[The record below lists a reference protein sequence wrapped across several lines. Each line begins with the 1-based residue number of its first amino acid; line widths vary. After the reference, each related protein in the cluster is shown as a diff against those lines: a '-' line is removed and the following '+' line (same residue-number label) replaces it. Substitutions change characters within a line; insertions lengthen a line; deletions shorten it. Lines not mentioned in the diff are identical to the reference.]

1 MDDGIPCER
10 KDREAEEE
18 HLIKA
23 VGLNR
28 HDLVALTGLAHL
40 YYQMRRFN
48 EAYELFREAV
58 SLDNRDFSLWF
69 YLGRCCEELDKR
81 VEAINAYGCC
91 SEAGGGQEW
100 QVEESIAALR
110 QGLSGVESQGKLK
123 KILSPKRIL
132 VINNL
137 YPPQELGGYGRL
149 MCDFANILERRGHN
163 VYVLTSDTPYLGCI
177 DKDKRNINRGLVLC
191 GGWHNG
197 VSNLINDNDKILQIV
212 KDNSEKIRNVVH
224 MFRPELCLSGNIDF
238 LSCMVFEPLLR
249 NGIPVIHHVG
259 NDSPGYVVNDTPRSD
274 LYRLAAASRWVRDV
288 ILQEGYP
295 LGRISVVY
303 PGALVKEFKMH
314 ILPAQDKLRVAYAS
328 IVLPYKGPQILIE
341 ALSSLH
347 ERGVDFHCSL
357 AGNITDERF
366 VDELRTFIA
375 DAGMEDKVEFLGF
388 LPRKRL
394 KGFLARHNVLAFPSV
409 FQEPFGISQ
418 VEAMAAGLAVVSSG
432 TGGAREIVEHG
443 VSGLIFKSENSE
455 SLARELLW
463 LAENPEKWREIAREG
478 QKRAMKEFDIE
489 KSVDRL
495 EQEFLTLINC
505 RCLSAQ
511 DQGVCMKSPDALYG
525 EIRKMVTSGSQR
537 DAIGALKMFLE
548 TYPDYG
554 VAHNDLGV
562 LYYKEGEKE
571 KAMEHYEQA
580 ARLEPENAT
589 FQKNL
594 ADFYYVEFGRVEEA
608 MELYSKIL
616 KVNPTDVEAL
626 LILGTICVSLEKS
639 DDASFFYERVLELEP
654 CNADARERLD
664 VLGKGMIG

>member
-1 MDDGIPCER
+1 MDDGISYGRNDP
-10 KDREAEEE
+10 EAEEE
-18 HLIKA
+18 NLLKA

-28 HDLVALTGLAHL
+28 HDLVALTGLARL
-40 YYQMRRFN
+40 CYKMRRFN
-48 EAYELFREAV
+48 EAYELFQEAV
-58 SLDNRDFSLWF
+58 SLDSSNFSLWF

-100 QVEESIAALR
+100 QVEERIVALKK
-110 QGLSGVESQGKLK
+110 GLTGVESQRESQ

-132 VINNL
+132 VISNL

-177 DKDKRNINRGLVLC
+177 DKDEPNIDRGLVLC
-191 GGWHNG
+191 GGWQNG
-197 VSNLINDNDKILQIV
+197 ASKLINDNDKILQIV
-212 KDNSEKIRNVVH
+212 RGNSEKMHNVIH
-224 MFRPELCLSGNIDF
+224 MLRPELCLSGNIDF
-238 LSCMVFEPLLR
+238 LSYTVLEPLLG

-259 NDSPGYVVNDTPRSD
+259 NDSPGYVVDDTPRSD

-357 AGNITDERF
+357 AGSITDERF
-366 VDELRTFIA
+366 VDELRKFIA

-394 KGFLARHNVLAFPSV
+394 KGFFARHNVLAFPSV

-443 VSGLIFKSENSE
+443 VSGLIFESENSE

-478 QKRAMKEFDIE
+478 QKRAMEEFDIE

-525 EIRKMVTSGSQR
+525 EIRKMVTNGSQR

-562 LYYKEGEKE
+562 LYYNEGEKK
-571 KAMEHYEQA
+571 KALEHYEQA
-580 ARLEPENAT
+580 ARLEPVNAT

-608 MELYSKIL
+608 MELYGKIL

-664 VLGKGMIG
+664 VLSRG